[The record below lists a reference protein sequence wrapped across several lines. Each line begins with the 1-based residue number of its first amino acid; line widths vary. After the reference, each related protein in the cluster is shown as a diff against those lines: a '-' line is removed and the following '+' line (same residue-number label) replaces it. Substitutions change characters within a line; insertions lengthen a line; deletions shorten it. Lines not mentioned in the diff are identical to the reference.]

1 MAAVLPQPHI
11 PAVTPQILQPPP
23 ILQQP
28 LYHHQPLNIPTI
40 TPSARLAA
48 AAGNSV
54 QIRPKNSS
62 NISGLVSPK
71 PTSQTQTIGHVSIH
85 PKPNNI
91 HLLGDGSSTLKKGSI
106 GDSGGGGKVTLPG
119 VGGNTHYSTT
129 ITPVTKTI
137 HPQSDKSPPMLFQ
150 QPNSKPHSPPVV
162 DLVPPMS
169 PNLLPAAL
177 QADRCRL
184 LAKNNVTIIPKVSS
198 SHWRQ
203 HRYGKNRSR
212 DLIFTNLSIARQ
224 TRIVE
229 YLISF
234 SL

>member
-11 PAVTPQILQPPP
+11 PAVAPQILQPSP

-54 QIRPKNSS
+54 QIRPKNTP
-62 NISGLVSPK
+62 NNSGLIGAK
-71 PTSQTQTIGHVSIH
+71 PATQTQTIGHVSIH
-85 PKPNNI
+85 PKPNSI
-91 HLLGDGSSTLKKGSI
+91 QLLGNGSPTLKGLH
-106 GDSGGGGKVTLPG
+106 GDAGGKVSLPC
-119 VGGNTHYSTT
+119 GGNTHFSTT
-129 ITPVTKTI
+129 ITPITKTI
-137 HPQSDKSPPMLFQ
+137 HPQSDKAQPMLFQ
-150 QPNSKPHSPPVV
+150 PPNSKPHSPPVV
-162 DLVPPMS
+162 DLIPPMS
-169 PNLLPAAL
+169 PNLPAAL

-203 HRYGKNRSR
+203 HR
-212 DLIFTNLSIARQ
+212 
-224 TRIVE
+224 
-229 YLISF
+229 
-234 SL
+234 